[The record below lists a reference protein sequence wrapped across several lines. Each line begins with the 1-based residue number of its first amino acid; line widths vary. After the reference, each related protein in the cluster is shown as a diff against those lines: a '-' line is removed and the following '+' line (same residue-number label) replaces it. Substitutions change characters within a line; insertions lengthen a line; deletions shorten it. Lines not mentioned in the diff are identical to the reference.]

1 MHPVDAAA
9 STIDHTQ
16 ATARP
21 TQEPAA
27 RAVEPSARLH
37 PELDCGLGDWDK
49 VLYGNHRIVVTV
61 DHVPAAHPG
70 NRVVLPWRRHD
81 ENPADVDTIV
91 ISAASGTRV
100 RNVVR
105 TAASHER
112 GEFIFEPIDGPGEY
126 HFYYLPYVMGGR
138 AHYPQAGYLPARP
151 TADPAW
157 VASVSASVWSAES
170 SLADSVLPRAQA
182 VRYEAASGW
191 DSFAPMN
198 FTATAAELEALHA
211 AHAGTPFLVF
221 AQDRSQAISMTDRLP
236 AHWAIEGPAAVPGTD
251 APRRTT
257 GRAQPGED
265 HVLQLGLY
273 AVNAL
278 DDVHVTLAAGATGD
292 AGDVDVAARCIN
304 TAGID
309 RLGVPFT
316 KELTVRQGRIQAL
329 FIIVPVPAEAAG
341 GTLDLT
347 VTIAAAGTRA
357 TVPFTLDIAPE
368 AEPDIAAGG
377 FGDPRQLRRLAWL
390 DSTLAQDDEL
400 VRPFTA
406 IELDPA
412 SRTLGILGRTLVLA
426 ANGLPAQVSSTF
438 TSTVTGVDGPPR
450 HLLAGAFTLD
460 ALVDSAPAWTHG
472 DIDFTVHGPARVSWT
487 CQWDNAAHGLSA
499 TVQGELEADGA
510 ATFAIRLANP
520 GAGGVELEDV
530 RLSVP
535 FLADSVP
542 LSMGLGTPGG
552 RRMGSLD
559 WTWNV
564 AQRNQE
570 SLWLGDASI
579 GAQIAF
585 RDDNYERPLNTNF
598 YHEKPL
604 NEPLSWGNRGSAA
617 AGITLRE
624 ATGEGGAGVVRL
636 EAFSGPRTLAGGES
650 LNHGF
655 RLLLTPFKPIDPA
668 RQLRNRYF
676 HDQGTVS
683 DIAATGASVVNIHHA
698 TALAPFINDP
708 LLHADT
714 LAAYTAEAHR
724 EGLKVKVY
732 DTVRE
737 LTAHSPDLLP
747 MASLNGEIFSN
758 GPGKGHIW
766 PQEHVGADY
775 VSAWYA
781 PNVDDISIVTAGE
794 SRLQNWYIRGLD
806 ELMRRTGLDG
816 IYLDDIAYDR
826 QAMKRVRKVLEKR
839 CAEPEI
845 DIHSANQFNERDGF
859 NPSANLYME
868 QLPYTDRLWLGEYF
882 DYDNTDPAYWLVE
895 VSGIPFGV
903 MGEMLEGGGNPW
915 RGLVFGMTGR
925 APRVDNRPLWA
936 FWAGHGLAEAPMV
949 GHWAKE
955 VPVRTSHPD
964 VLATSWLTPGGL
976 VTALASWAAEAVG
989 VTLEFAPEYAHLA
1002 VAPLAAPA
1010 IAGFQDAAEHAPGAA
1025 VPVEPGKGVVL
1036 VVGAP

>member
-1 MHPVDAAA
+1 MRTP
-9 STIDHTQ
+9 
-16 ATARP
+16 ATATSTP
-21 TQEPAA
+21 STLAATQP
-27 RAVEPSARLH
+27 LH
-37 PELDCGLGDWDK
+37 PELECGVGEWDK
-49 VLYGNHRIVVTV
+49 LLYGNHRIVVNV
-61 DHVPAAHPG
+61 SEVPAGRPG
-70 NRVVLPWRRHD
+70 NSVVLPWRRQD
-81 ENPADVDTIV
+81 ENPAEVDTIV
-91 ISAASGTRV
+91 VSAATGTRV
-100 RNVVR
+100 LNVVR
-105 TAASHER
+105 TAATSER
-112 GEFIFEPIDGPGEY
+112 GEFTFEPVDGPGEY

-138 AHYPQAGYLPARP
+138 SYYPQASYLPARP
-151 TADPAW
+151 TANPGW
-157 VASVSASVWSAES
+157 VKSVVTSVWSFES
-170 SLADSVLPRAQA
+170 AFSDSRLPAAQA
-182 VRYEAASGW
+182 LRYEAASEW

-198 FTATAAELEALHA
+198 FTATAGELETLHA
-211 AHAGTPFLVF
+211 AHSGAPFMVF
-221 AQDRSQAISMTDRLP
+221 AEDRSHAISMTGRLP
-236 AHWAIEGPAAVPGTD
+236 ARWAIGGPAAVAGED
-251 APRRTT
+251 GAPRLT
-257 GRAQPGED
+257 GSAQPGED

-273 AVNAL
+273 AVDAL
-278 DDVHVTLAAGATGD
+278 DDVQVTVAACAT
-292 AGDVDVAARCIN
+292 AGNAEIEVAARCIN
-304 TAGID
+304 TAGVD
-309 RLGVPFT
+309 RLGVPFS
-316 KELTVRQGRIQAL
+316 KDLAVGQGRVQAL
-329 FIIVPVPAEAAG
+329 FIIVPVPSEAGG

-347 VTIAAAGTRA
+347 VRIGAAGTSA
-357 TVPFTLDIAPE
+357 TIPVTLNIAPE
-368 AEPDIAAGG
+368 ADADIPAGG

-390 DSTLAQDDEL
+390 DSTLAIDDEL

-406 IELDPA
+406 IELDAPA
-412 SRTLGILGRTLVLA
+412 RTLGILGRTLTLA
-426 ANGLPAQVSSTF
+426 ANGLPAQIGSTF
-438 TSTVTGVDGPPR
+438 TPEVTGVDGPLR
-450 HLLAGAFTLD
+450 TLLAGAFSLETRG
-460 ALVDSAPAWTHG
+460 AGAWTFG
-472 DIDFTVHGPARVSWT
+472 EIDFTVHGPARTSWR
-487 CQWDNAAHGLSA
+487 CQWHNAARGLSA
-499 TVQGELEADGA
+499 TVHGELEADGA
-510 ATFAIRLANP
+510 ATFAVRLANP
-520 GAGGVELEDV
+520 GGGGVELGDV

-535 FLADSVP
+535 CLAESVP
-542 LSMGLGTPGG
+542 LSMGLGTTGG
-552 RRMGSLD
+552 RRMESLD
-559 WTWNV
+559 WSWDV
-564 AQRNQE
+564 ADRNQE
-570 SLWLGDASI
+570 SLWLGDANI

-604 NEPLSWGNRGSAA
+604 IEPVSWGNHGSSE

-624 ATGEGGAGVVRL
+624 TVGEGGSGVVLL

-650 LNHGF
+650 LNYGF

-683 DIAATGASVVNIHHA
+683 DIAATGASVINIHHA

-714 LAAYTAEAHR
+714 LAEYTAAAHAA
-724 EGLKVKVY
+724 GLKVKVY

-747 MASLNGEIFSN
+747 MASLNGEIFSD

-766 PQEHVGADY
+766 PQEHVGANY

-781 PNVDDISIVTAGE
+781 PTVDDISIVTAGE

-806 ELMRRTGLDG
+806 ELVRRTGLDG
-816 IYLDDIAYDR
+816 LYLDDIAYDR
-826 QAMKRVRKVLEKR
+826 QAMKRVRKVLQNR

-895 VSGIPFGV
+895 VSGIPFGL

-936 FWAGHGLAEAPMV
+936 FWAGHGLADAPMV
-949 GHWAKE
+949 GHWAGAA
-955 VPVRTSHPD
+955 VPVRTSDPD

-976 VTALASWAAEAVG
+976 VTALASWAPEPVD

-1002 VAPLAAPA
+1002 AAAVSAPA
-1010 IAGFQDAAEHAPGAA
+1010 IDGFQGAADFAPGAA
-1025 VPVEPGKGVVL
+1025 VTVEPRKGVVL